1 MRKFRSLFFF
11 IGLSLAVNCAVAVE
25 NSPFAFK
32 AGDPDVVTIERS
44 YTTSY
49 IKKDP
54 LCKDSRLA
62 PVCDFLID
70 SYSRRFERE
79 MVIRFNQSIDF
90 NSPDFTS
97 IDRSRSFQYI
107 VLFMHLSKN
116 IPVATLYSFFKT
128 DTPKAQNEFSIETFN
143 YDIEKKK
150 SLRFD
155 DLFEDSETA
164 AMLCA
169 RAVQQ
174 KFEKYDSYLL
184 PVVIAATELSPHNFI
199 ITKNG
204 LRLFFAAGLLNDE
217 KDKVSECDIN
227 IDALK
232 EAKPLAKFWPQLKSD
247 DKK

>member
-1 MRKFRSLFFF
+1 
-11 IGLSLAVNCAVAVE
+11 
-25 NSPFAFK
+25 
-32 AGDPDVVTIERS
+32 
-44 YTTSY
+44 
-49 IKKDP
+49 
-54 LCKDSRLA
+54 
-62 PVCDFLID
+62 
-70 SYSRRFERE
+70 
-79 MVIRFNQSIDF
+79 
-90 NSPDFTS
+90 
-97 IDRSRSFQYI
+97 
-107 VLFMHLSKN
+107 
-116 IPVATLYSFFKT
+116 
-128 DTPKAQNEFSIETFN
+128 
-143 YDIEKKK
+143 
-150 SLRFD
+150 
-155 DLFEDSETA
+155 
-164 AMLCA
+164 MLCA